1 MDFPS
6 AGVFYDR
13 LLDKMQVITVI
24 GTKDIISFYPVS
36 ELSYWKNFDSD
47 SVGPVINVKRLSQI
61 EKFNKKYGNC

>member
-1 MDFPS
+1 
-6 AGVFYDR
+6 
-13 LLDKMQVITVI
+13 MQVITVI

-61 EKFNKKYGNC
+61 EKFNKKYGSC